1 MLHHSESMDVI
12 LAEHTGLRE
21 LRVLKRIGKKT
32 DTCIANAAFQL
43 HREAE
48 ILTGLKAPGIPLIY
62 DFWEDDEE
70 ICLIEEYV
78 QGISLQEYLLRNGS
92 VDFKFITDILIR
104 ILDIMV
110 YLHGQTIPIR
120 HQDLKPEHVIIKG
133 DRVILIDYGIATLL
147 RGEQTERMGVDD
159 MEALVSI
166 AEELACHCST
176 YIPSWFRSALRK
188 AKARDDSARYSS
200 VAEWRGLL
208 LRQQARDSEKKG
220 LLIRKIAVVGNERGI
235 GTTHTAFSL
244 TTYLNY
250 TGRKAC
256 YANLTGRPFLIRMNE
271 NLSRDFYEKNGI
283 IYHRWF
289 RGKPDYGPAVETRET
304 DEELMICDCGTDF
317 LKAAD
322 ADLTIY
328 VTGSRPWQ
336 SRQLMEEM
344 LEKDSTV
351 LMITPANPGMAA
363 ALARSAG
370 HRVVSL
376 PYQAN
381 PLHPD
386 RDVMKVYDEIFKK
399 FEKKGR
405 I

>member
-1 MLHHSESMDVI
+1 MDVI
-12 LAEHTGLRE
+12 LAEHTGLKE
-21 LRVLKRIGKKT
+21 LRVLKRIGKTT
-32 DTCIANAAFQL
+32 DTRISDAAFQL

-104 ILDIMV
+104 ISDIMV
-110 YLHGQTIPIR
+110 YLHGQRIPIR

-147 RGEQTERMGVDD
+147 RGGQKDVTGVDD
-159 MEALVSI
+159 MEALASM

-188 AKARDDSARYSS
+188 AKSKDDSARYSS
-200 VAEWRGLL
+200 VAQWRELL
-208 LRQQARDSEKKG
+208 AGQQARNTEKKG
-220 LLIRKIAVVGNERGI
+220 LLIRKIAVVGNERGV
-235 GTTHTAFSL
+235 GATHTAFSL

-250 TGRKAC
+250 TGKNTC
-256 YANLTGRPFLIRMNE
+256 YANQTGRPFLIRMNE

-289 RGKPDYGPAVETRET
+289 RGKPDYGPAVETQTT
-304 DEELMICDCGTDF
+304 DEEMLVCDCGTDF

-351 LMITPANPGMAA
+351 LLMTPANPGMAV

-370 HRVVSL
+370 HRVISL
-376 PYQAN
+376 PYQEN
-381 PLHPD
+381 PLFPD
-386 RDVMKVYDEIFKK
+386 RGVMKVYDEIFKR
-399 FEKKGR
+399 FEKKGH